1 MVQSIRFYLLE
12 KGVKHMNLRKQAVWL
27 ILAGMTYNLLLHP
40 ANLAL
45 AETSRIPAQASQ
57 LVSINQASAEELES
71 VKGVGP
77 ALAERIIDYRA
88 ANGKFKSL
96 DQLKEVRGIGEAKLS
111 KMKEQITL

>member
-1 MVQSIRFYLLE
+1 
-12 KGVKHMNLRKQAVWL
+12 MNLRKQAVWV

-45 AETSRIPAQASQ
+45 AETKAPVQAASQ
-57 LVSINQASAEELES
+57 VININQASAQELES

-77 ALAERIIDYRA
+77 ALAERIVEYRT

-96 DQLKEVRGIGEAKLS
+96 DQLREVKGIGEAKLG
-111 KMKEQITL
+111 KMKNEITL

>member
-1 MVQSIRFYLLE
+1 MVKSPCFDSWK
-12 KGVKHMNLRKQAVWL
+12 KGVTHMNLRKQAVWL

-45 AETSRIPAQASQ
+45 AETSKASAQASQ

-77 ALAERIIDYRA
+77 ALAERIVDYRA

-96 DQLKEVRGIGEAKLS
+96 DQLKEVKGIGEAKLS

>member
-1 MVQSIRFYLLE
+1 
-12 KGVKHMNLRKQAVWL
+12 MNLRKQAVWL

-45 AETSRIPAQASQ
+45 AETSQMASQ
-57 LVSINQASAEELES
+57 IVNVNEASAQELEL

-77 ALAERIIDYRA
+77 ALAERIIEYRT

-96 DQLKEVRGIGEAKLS
+96 DQLKEVKGIGEAKLS
-111 KMKEQITL
+111 KMKNKITL